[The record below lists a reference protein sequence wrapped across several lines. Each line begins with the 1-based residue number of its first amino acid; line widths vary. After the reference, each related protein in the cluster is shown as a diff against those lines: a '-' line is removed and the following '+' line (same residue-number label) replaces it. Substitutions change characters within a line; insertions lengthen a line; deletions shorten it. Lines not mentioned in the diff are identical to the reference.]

1 VGRAVEESSGM
12 GREAIFADGAGEGI
26 IRDKPTSQSCLTI
39 DEVID
44 AEGALCTLMG
54 PPQTLEDV
62 GLVM

>member
-39 DEVID
+39 EVID

-54 PPQTLEDV
+54 LPQTLEDV
-62 GLVM
+62 ELVI

>member
-1 VGRAVEESSGM
+1 M
-12 GREAIFADGAGEGI
+12 GREAIFADGAGEDI

-62 GLVM
+62 ELVM